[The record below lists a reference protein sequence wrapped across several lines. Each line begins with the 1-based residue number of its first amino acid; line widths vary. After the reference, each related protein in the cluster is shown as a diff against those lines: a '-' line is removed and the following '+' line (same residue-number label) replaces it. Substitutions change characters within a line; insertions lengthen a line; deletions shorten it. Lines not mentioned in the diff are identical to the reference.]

1 MLLTI
6 VGPESDALKNSA
18 ERRQTDEHQPDGAHH
33 CGRPTT
39 IACGISQRRGSNP
52 RRSRLH
58 APAASPEQ
66 TLPESGGL
74 PNTMAPKPPNHA
86 NPLRVAAAQ
95 GNGRIAA
102 RSRNRR
108 LVPARLAADEHW
120 RPLGQPGVKGLA
132 GSLRSVGERAALCA
146 RFERSSPTA
155 VRFRPR
161 GAMVHRGGS
170 GVVRWLSTKRW
181 LAPPPPWVRTCAAA
195 WAR

>member
-1 MLLTI
+1 
-6 VGPESDALKNSA
+6 
-18 ERRQTDEHQPDGAHH
+18 
-33 CGRPTT
+33 
-39 IACGISQRRGSNP
+39 
-52 RRSRLH
+52 
-58 APAASPEQ
+58 
-66 TLPESGGL
+66 
-74 PNTMAPKPPNHA
+74 MAPKPPNHA

-181 LAPPPPWVRTCAAA
+181 LAPPPPMGENMRCCLGEVGAPISCHGQTKGKCSRSESLALPRSPPIHFCGGLGAKRKSEPNA
-195 WAR
+195 